1 MQRAKEAVAMTT
13 IPGSLRIA
21 LEWAAI
27 VVVLVALYPV
37 IGWLDQWFGWWW
49 VLTILAVPLLVFVNP
64 AWAWLQRG
72 KP

>member
-1 MQRAKEAVAMTT
+1 MQGAKEAVGMPT
-13 IPGSLRIA
+13 IPRSIRIA

-49 VLTILAVPLLVFVNP
+49 ALAILALPLFVFVNP